1 MKGLMKNV
9 SLTGALF
16 VIPYILL
23 ALLFMIYPILRGI
36 YNSFFDFRFSG
47 NEFVAFDNY
56 RVVFTEPVYLTSII
70 NTLLIVAVVIPALIF
85 FGILISGSI
94 FDKSKMYMSVI
105 RSSFYLPVISSMVV
119 MAIIYKFMLD
129 AQTGIARYLFNL
141 AGMEPINILGDS
153 TLAMSVI
160 IFLLFTMKL
169 GQCIVLFVASM
180 LGIPNDLIDAL
191 KIDGGSRFHLFR
203 YILIPLTQPIVLFVF
218 ITQTAAL
225 LQAYPVIKLLTNGGP
240 NDETTTMIFLLQVE
254 AFSRGNFGSASALG
268 VILFLITLVLIS
280 LRFITMAFK
289 KGGNFLESH

>member
-1 MKGLMKNV
+1 MRKY
-9 SLTGALF
+9 STTGIFF

-36 YNSFFDFRFSG
+36 YNSFFDFRFGG
-47 NEFVAFDNY
+47 NQFVAFDNY
-56 RVVFTEPVYLTSII
+56 KVVFTDPVYLTSII

-94 FDKSKMYMSVI
+94 FDKSRMYMSAI
-105 RSSFYLPVISSMVV
+105 RTSFYIPVISSMVV
-119 MAIIYKFMLD
+119 MAIIYKFILD
-129 AQTGIARYLFNL
+129 AQTGIARYFFNL

-191 KIDGGSRFHLFR
+191 NIDGGSRYHLFK
-203 YILIPLTQPIVLFVF
+203 YILVLKR
-218 ITQTAAL
+218 Q
-225 LQAYPVIKLLTNGGP
+225 K
-240 NDETTTMIFLLQVE
+240 
-254 AFSRGNFGSASALG
+254 SASMLLKSQTSP
-268 VILFLITLVLIS
+268 IFYY
-280 LRFITMAFK
+280 F
-289 KGGNFLESH
+289 N

>member
-1 MKGLMKNV
+1 MSSFLRKY
-9 SLTGALF
+9 SITGVMF
-16 VIPYILL
+16 VIPYIVL
-23 ALLFMIYPILRGI
+23 AFLFMIYPIFRGI
-36 YNSFFDFRFSG
+36 YNSFFDFRFGG

-56 RVVFTEPVYLTSII
+56 KVVFTEPVYLTSIF
-70 NTLLIVAVVIPALIF
+70 NTLLIVAVVVPSLIF

-94 FDKSKMYMSVI
+94 FDKSRMYMAAI
-105 RSSFYLPVISSMVV
+105 RTSFYIPVISSMVV
-119 MAIIYKFMLD
+119 MAIIYKFILD
-129 AQTGIARYLFNL
+129 AQTGIARYFFNL

-191 KIDGGSRFHLFR
+191 QIDGGSRYHLFR
-203 YILIPLTQPIVLFVF
+203 YILIPLTQPIALFIF

-268 VILFLITLVLIS
+268 VILFLITLILIF
-280 LRFITMAFK
+280 LRFAAIAFK
-289 KGGNFLESH
+289 KGGSVLE